1 MCFVRASVKVM
12 VALRNADRHDECLEC
27 WRELVLLDGLGDVKV
42 NDKTYNLAL
51 RSTAKAGRWEEMGAV
66 LDMMQVCDADTL
78 HTPASARLCA
88 TVCCVFLVLVRA
100 GRNGVLYRASFI
112 AAVSYSDSEQ
122 PRHIFIYTLYSKYHT
137 PPRVVIHGCC

>member
-51 RSTAKAGRWEEMGAV
+51 RSTAKAERWEEMGVV

-78 HTPASARLCA
+78 HTSVSAGGLCV
-88 TVCCVFLVLVRA
+88 TVCCVFFFLVRA
-100 GRNGVLYRASFI
+100 RRDGALYRAS
-112 AAVSYSDSEQ
+112 
-122 PRHIFIYTLYSKYHT
+122 
-137 PPRVVIHGCC
+137 CCDCLVL